1 MLLPIF
7 LPVQVCTP
15 NASLWELSNLPK
27 SAKTIGVPCFKV
39 SLLSCA
45 HSLHSIIY
53 FSCYPRYANNSALT
67 LAVHQISSDAVRERG
82 TLKNVTEAKV
92 CSTCMPAY
100 KSTGSRNWADQ
111 LPLEP
116 LLHCVRE
123 HLQHC
128 SDFCMREFNKWRPL
142 HHEYCEVCLIP
153 PCHSPHY
160 SPGCERF
167 PTTFLLKAHWK
178 MINNK
183 AKAELC
189 FVQWR

>member
-100 KSTGSRNWADQ
+100 KSAGSRNWADQ

-128 SDFCMREFNKWRPL
+128 STAQTFAWENLTNEDHSTTNTVRSALFHPVTALTTALAVRGFQPL
-142 HHEYCEVCLIP
+142 C
-153 PCHSPHY
+153 S
-160 SPGCERF
+160 
-167 PTTFLLKAHWK
+167 
-178 MINNK
+178 
-183 AKAELC
+183 
-189 FVQWR
+189 